1 MSPSLPQP
9 FGDLAPPRR
18 AHLVGILGSGM
29 QSLAA
34 LLLQHGWQLT
44 GSDANP
50 RAGRQ
55 CRQAFPGVTFYG
67 AHAAENVPVDCEL
80 VIHTAAVPSENPELS
95 AARRRGV
102 PVCSYVDM
110 LAALMSTRFGVSIAG
125 THGKSSTTAMVQS
138 ILEAAARPSISLF
151 GAQPIKAPQ
160 SVPLTNGPEDVCVV
174 ESCEFRSHFLRLRPK
189 LICLTGIEPDHFDCF
204 ATIESARAA
213 YARFLNLLPS
223 NGILVFNASDN
234 SARELAESVSCQT
247 VSYSRHDSAADWSAT
262 RIEQQGGRLCLKH
275 QNREVG
281 AVDWNQWGLH
291 QIDNGLAAAAT
302 CSAMGVPVENIV
314 QGLSAFAGLRRRLE
328 PRGCVNG
335 VRYFDDYAHHPT
347 AIQSVLES
355 VLARFTGE
363 KAKLWVVFQPHQAN
377 RTRHLMQ
384 EFANSLTL
392 ADEVFILPVFGAR
405 ESASTEF
412 VELAKQLTLHV
423 QRLGT
428 PASFVP
434 GFADLQQLLTTS
446 PSAGDTVLTLGA
458 GDIDQIY
465 L

>member
-1 MSPSLPQP
+1 M
-9 FGDLAPPRR
+9 
-18 AHLVGILGSGM
+18 GILGSGM
-29 QSLAA
+29 QSLAT
-34 LLLQHGWQLT
+34 LLLQHGWRLT
-44 GSDANP
+44 GSDASP
-50 RAGRQ
+50 RAERQ
-55 CRQAFPGVTFYG
+55 IQTAFPGVTVHG
-67 AHAAENVPVDCEL
+67 AHAAENVPPDCEL
-80 VIHTAAVPSENPELS
+80 VIHTAAVPPESPELS
-95 AARRRGV
+95 TARSRGIR
-102 PVCSYVDM
+102 VCSYVEM
-110 LAALMSTRFGVSIAG
+110 LAGLMSTRFGVSIAG

-138 ILEAAARPSISLF
+138 ILEAATRPSISLY
-151 GAQPIKAPQ
+151 GAQAIRSQRPGLSAD
-160 SVPLTNGPEDVCVV
+160 GHDEVCVV
-174 ESCEFRSHFLRLRPK
+174 ESCEFRSHFLQLRPK

-204 ATIESARAA
+204 ATIESAIGA
-213 YARFLNLLPS
+213 YAQFLNLLPHD
-223 NGILVFNASDN
+223 GICVFNLDDGN
-234 SARELAESVSCQT
+234 ARRLVAGLSCT
-247 VSYSRHDSAADWSAT
+247 SISYSRHDSAADWSAT
-262 RIEQQGGRLCLKH
+262 RVEQQGGRFCLKH

-328 PRGCVNG
+328 PRACVNG

-412 VELAKQLTLHV
+412 VELAKQLTLHI

-458 GDIDQIY
+458 GDIDQFY